1 MTDSLSQNEICSAF
15 KDDQIYPPD
24 LTTPD
29 WQNLD
34 YLGWI
39 NPSGHL
45 AYLVVVSPDTGRLTS
60 STLHRAPRG
69 SLIPRYEMCS
79 WCPHLHGND
88 GTAMFTLDVKGSSGR
103 HLIGEVLCKNL
114 DCSLRI
120 RDLVDPPSYMVESSY
135 PNARIWRMQ
144 KSMYRWLKRRI
155 VCNLVPVFQSEFT

>member
-1 MTDSLSQNEICSAF
+1 MDPLSQNEICSAF
-15 KDDQIYPPD
+15 EDDQIYLPD
-24 LTTPD
+24 LTTLD

-39 NPSGHL
+39 HPSGHL
-45 AYLVVVSPDTGRLTS
+45 AYLVVLSPDTGRLTG

-79 WCPHLHGND
+79 WCHHVHGND

-103 HLIGEVLCKNL
+103 HLIGKVLCKNL

-120 RDLVDPPSYMVESSY
+120 RELIDPPSYMAETSY

-144 KSMYRWLKRRI
+144 KSMYRWLKKANR
-155 VCNLVPVFQSEFT
+155 L